1 MYRND
6 DYMTIH
12 DALVNIKKK
21 WPDVNPPNPF
31 PDDFTIFDYITIGD
45 TQHNT
50 YGLTVNNLW
59 SIFNQWF
66 ALLAVAKRVPR
77 IGYEYIWR
85 NSLEV
90 VTDVPDQALYVWR
103 CLDNMVGWYCKA
115 NYNRWEHI
123 ILADV
128 AKYDPITNYKMEET
142 GGTTSTVARTRSSI
156 GKQTTSS
163 QVYPYNSN
171 DATKDGK
178 PNSKVIVEQ
187 KSLNGTAFSDD
198 AAISGYDDDSKS
210 LTWGDITTPEGN
222 ATSVNKLLRTGNI
235 GVTTSQ
241 QMIQSEYDLRKFN
254 VLQEFMNDV
263 AKYSLILD
271 WDSALNDTY

>member
-21 WPDVNPPNPF
+21 WPSVNPPNPF

-85 NSLEV
+85 NSLEI

-115 NYNRWEHI
+115 NYNRWYHL
-123 ILADV
+123 ILADTQQ
-128 AKYDPITNYKMEET
+128 YDPITNYNMEEQT
-142 GGTTSTVARTRSSI
+142 GSSSKVATT
-156 GKQTTSS
+156 TTKPSGATTQN
-163 QVYPYNSN
+163 QVYPYNEN
-171 DATKDGK
+171 TATSDGK
-178 PNSKVIVEQ
+178 PESKSV
-187 KSLNGTAFSDD
+187 LTYTND
-198 AAISGYDDDSKS
+198 AESGYKTEDKQFTSQSGYLD
-210 LTWGDITTPEGN
+210 TPQGN
-222 ATSVNKLLRTGNI
+222 ATNVSRLVRKGNI

-241 QMIQSEYDLRKFN
+241 QMIQSEYDLRKYN
-254 VLQEFMNDV
+254 VLQDFMNDV
-263 AKYSLILD
+263 AKYSLITD